1 MKGQQ
6 TSRVSSQ
13 ACDIHLGVFG
23 AGKVAVVTGVGPDV
37 GRSIAL
43 GFAGHAVD
51 VVLAA
56 RQHDRIDSV
65 AAEIR
70 DLGREALAVPTDI
83 TEAAGCDRLIRAA
96 VERFGGVDFL
106 VQNAHHEGD
115 WKPVAD
121 ADVDSWR
128 SIFDV
133 NLYGALYLVKAAVP
147 AMRERGGGAI
157 VLVNSGSL
165 VSTPPALGAY
175 TASKAALAGM
185 ARTLAVEVGQW
196 GIRVNGVLLG
206 GVAGE
211 NILHAAQWQA
221 AATGITPGEW
231 LENRKRSLPLRF
243 MPSPDQCAGA
253 VLFFCS
259 DLAAAV
265 TGQHLSVNSGQWTT

>member
-1 MKGQQ
+1 M
-6 TSRVSSQ
+6 
-13 ACDIHLGVFG
+13 FG
-23 AGKVAVVTGVGPDV
+23 EEKVAVVTGVGPDV

-43 GFAGHAVD
+43 GFASHGVD
-51 VVLAA
+51 VVLAS
-56 RQHDRIDSV
+56 RRRDRIDSV
-65 AAEIR
+65 AGEIR
-70 DLGREALAVPTDI
+70 ELGRRSLAVPTDI
-83 TEAAGCDRLIRAA
+83 TQPAECDELIRAA

-115 WKPVAD
+115 WKAVAD

-133 NLYGALYLVKAAVP
+133 NLFGALYLIKAAVP
-147 AMRERGGGAI
+147 SMRARGGGAI

-196 GIRVNGVLLG
+196 GIRVNGLLLG

-211 NILHAAQWQA
+211 NILHAAEWQSA
-221 AATGITPGEW
+221 AAGITPEQW
-231 LENRKRSLPLRF
+231 LENRKRSLPLRS
-243 MPSPDQCAGA
+243 MPTPDQCAGA